1 MIELDLK
8 RIAKLVDGA
17 LLDCHGPNLGGLDC
31 GDLVVTGSVET
42 DSRLIGSGSLFVAKS
57 GEVTDGHNF
66 LQQAKEAGAVAALV
80 EREIPEV
87 ELPQILVKDC
97 VIALGLLA
105 KAVLALVRAE
115 TDLKVVGITG
125 SNGKTTTKNM
135 LRAILSTQGP
145 TIAPIESYNN
155 EVGAPISVLKVN
167 RETAFLVAE
176 LGAGGPGS
184 IAYLTDIVRPDIAV
198 ELKVGLAHAGE
209 FGGIETTAQIK
220 AELLRGSAPAT
231 LAVLNADDV
240 AVRTMAQAFAGPKL
254 WFGTSAEADYRA
266 DSYQLT
272 MAGTAFDL
280 HWPDQ
285 AVNRVTLQILGEHHV
300 MNALASAAVADA
312 LNVPRATIIAALE
325 AMPLAERWR
334 MQLTHRSDGVSII
347 NDAYNASPDS
357 SRAALQ
363 TLAQLGRQTGRRTVA
378 IIGEMAELGEFSR
391 EEHDKLGRL
400 AVRLNID
407 LLVAVGPGA
416 KLVYMGASFEGS
428 FDGESQYFESLAE
441 ALPGVRGMLRG
452 GDIVLVK
459 SSKSANL
466 RHLGDDLLEVSE

>member
-1 MIELDLK
+1 MITLSVAE
-8 RIAKLVDGA
+8 ITQLVAGQ
-17 LLDCHGPNLGGLDC
+17 
-31 GDLVVTGSVET
+31 LVGSPEVEVFGSVET
-42 DSRLIGSGSLFVAKS
+42 DSRLVGAGSLFVCKP

-66 LQQAKEAGAVAALV
+66 AESAVAAGAVALLV
-80 EREIPEV
+80 ERELAGLTV
-87 ELPQILVKDC
+87 PQIVVADSVL
-97 VIALGLLA
+97 ALGLLA
-105 KAVLALVRAE
+105 KGVLARVRAE
-115 TDLKVVGITG
+115 SGLRVVGITG

-135 LRAILSTQGP
+135 LRAILSQVGP

-155 EVGAPISVLKVN
+155 EVGAPISVLKVD

-184 IAYLTDIVRPDIAV
+184 IAYLTDIVQPDIAV

-209 FGGIETTAQIK
+209 FGGIETTARIK
-220 AELLRGSAPAT
+220 AELLKGSPETT

-240 AVRTMAQAFAGPKL
+240 YVREMAAEFAGPKV
-254 WFGTSAEADYRA
+254 WFGTGPDAQYRA
-266 DSYQLT
+266 DSYALT
-272 MAGTAFDL
+272 LAGTAFDL
-280 HWPDQ
+280 HWPDSS
-285 AVNRVTLQILGEHHV
+285 VNRVTLQILGEHHV

-312 LNVPRATIIAALE
+312 LGVDRTLIVSALE
-325 AMPLAERWR
+325 AIPLAERWR
-334 MQLTHRSDGVSII
+334 MQLTNRPDGIAVI

-363 TLAQLGRQTGRRTVA
+363 TLAQLGRLTGRRTVA
-378 IIGEMAELGEFSR
+378 VLGEMAELGDFSR

-407 LLVAVGPGA
+407 QVVAVGPAA
-416 KLVYMGASFEGS
+416 KLIHMGASFEGS
-428 FDGESQYFESLAE
+428 YDGESQYFESLDE
-441 ALPGVRGMLRG
+441 ALTAVRGMLRT

-466 RHLGDDLLEVSE
+466 RHLGDALLEVNA